1 VFKEFSQMAVEVS
14 AKDVMGLRNRTG
26 MGMMECKAA
35 LAEAGGDVEKAV
47 QILREKAKGKMD
59 ERLDRAASQGTLA
72 TARDASGAVMI
83 ELNTETDFVARGDEF
98 RAAADKIAQHAL
110 KQPAGPIAK
119 DDTITTIIDD
129 IRVTS
134 KENASFARGLKI
146 ATGPGEIVGFYI
158 HHDRQK
164 GALVKVSGGPVAD
177 DVLSGLAQHV
187 VVADG
192 SMLPAPVA
200 PDAQGMDQALVAQK
214 RNEFIEE
221 AKASG
226 KPADIAEK
234 MSTGKLNKWID
245 DNTLAGQAYVK
256 DMTGKTKVRDVLPK
270 GTKILQFVRFQV
282 GVGQ

>member
-1 VFKEFSQMAVEVS
+1 MAVEVS

-35 LAEAGGDVEKAV
+35 LTEAGGDVEKAV

-72 TARDASGAVMI
+72 VARDGSGAVLI
-83 ELNTETDFVARGDEF
+83 ELNTETDFVARGDAF
-98 RAAADKIAQHAL
+98 RAAADKIAQYAL
-110 KQPAGPIAK
+110 QKLPAGPVSK
-119 DDTITTIIDD
+119 DDFITTVIDD

-134 KENASFARGLKI
+134 KENASFARGVKI
-146 ATGPGEIVGFYI
+146 AAGDGETMGVYV

-164 GALVKVSGGPVAD
+164 GALVKVAGPAPEE

-200 PDAQGMDQALVAQK
+200 PDRDGLAPEVIEKKKA
-214 RNEFIEE
+214 EFIEE

-226 KPADIAEK
+226 KPAEIAEK

-245 DNTLAGQAYVK
+245 DNTLTGQAYVK

-270 GTKILQFVRFQV
+270 GAKIVQFVRYQV
-282 GVGQ
+282 GVVSA